1 LRCPNLTAAVFVV
14 STCLCLSAMAAPN
27 FRSGITSLHS
37 DVTLQ
42 ENGTLDVREEIVV
55 NDAASFY
62 KRGFKHDLPISPIE
76 RWDVRYVG
84 TYKPDNGVRAHI
96 LEVTED
102 GQPARYEKGSGL
114 FPPLFIGVRNA
125 PLDSGEHRFTIHYT
139 VDSALKHGT
148 QFDTLYWNSIGHERN
163 VPIAEAILAIHL
175 PATIPAGN
183 IQVEPRVGG
192 RGGSVP
198 RGPQNTL
205 ERVDDPSGAIVYRA
219 TNLGPHQSLS
229 MAVTWPSGYIHLPL
243 LSFLPRDAWMY
254 GAPSILFLY
263 YLIAWFRIGPD
274 PKPGTVL
281 TMYEPPQGL
290 SPAAARYIATG
301 VTDGR
306 TFAAVI
312 AQLAVHGCIRVESE
326 NGKYKLSRLMS
337 DRATE
342 SALAPEEKTIL
353 ALLFED
359 GPVFEVSPAKDERT
373 TGQHSRYIWHIHQEL
388 TRQLGKKYFT
398 RHTGIVVL
406 GVLLTFS
413 FAMPIAVMAR
423 GVDTIGIFMF
433 TIWILFIGLTIGLMT
448 QTILL
453 SSFKAALRSKTGW
466 KQLFPGIG
474 VIAMFGW
481 VIFFMLKKLAAGVSI
496 SYAVMLVVLLLVDL
510 AWGPRLKR
518 KSLLGRQ
525 AADQIAGFRQFLLKT
540 EQDRLDRIGA
550 PEEADQDLARHLPYA
565 IALEVKEAWGDHL
578 SQEFLGS
585 VIYAEG

>member
-1 LRCPNLTAAVFVV
+1 MRRPNLTAAILLVY
-14 STCLCLSAMAAPN
+14 SCLCLPVKAAPD
-27 FRSGITSLHS
+27 FRSGITSFRS
-37 DVTLQ
+37 DVTVS

-55 NDAASFY
+55 NNAASYY

-84 TYKPDNGVRAHI
+84 TYKPDNGVRAHV

-102 GQPARYEKGSGL
+102 GQPARYEKGDGL
-114 FPPLFIGVRNA
+114 FPPLFIGERNA
-125 PLDSGEHRFTIHYT
+125 PLESGEHRFTIHYT
-139 VDSALKHGT
+139 VDSALKHGE
-148 QFDTLYWNSIGHERN
+148 QLDTLYWNSIGHERN
-163 VPIAEAILAIHL
+163 VPIADAILAIHL
-175 PATIPAGN
+175 PAAIPAEN
-183 IQVEPRVGG
+183 MHIEPRVGG

-205 ERVDDPSGAIVYRA
+205 ERLDDPSGAIVYRA

-229 MAVTWPSGYIHLPL
+229 MAVTWPSGYIHMPL
-243 LSFLPRDAWMY
+243 LSFLPRDAWML
-254 GAPSILFLY
+254 GAPVILFLY
-263 YLIAWFRIGPD
+263 YLIAWLRIGPD

-281 TMYEPPQGL
+281 TLYEAPQGF

-337 DRATE
+337 DRTAE
-342 SALAPEEKTIL
+342 SALAPEEQAIL
-353 ALLFED
+353 KLLFED
-359 GPVFEVSPAKDERT
+359 GPVFEVGTAKDERT
-373 TGQHSRYIWHIHQEL
+373 NAQNSRYIFHIHQEL
-388 TRQLGKKYFT
+388 TEQLGKKYFT
-398 RHTGIVVL
+398 RHTGIVAL
-406 GVLLTFS
+406 GVLLTFF

-423 GVDTIGIFMF
+423 GADTIGIFMF
-433 TIWILFIGLTIGLMT
+433 TIWILFIGLTIGLMA
-448 QTILL
+448 QTIFL

-466 KQLFPGIG
+466 KQLLPGIG
-474 VIAMFGW
+474 VIAIFGW

-496 SYAVMLVVLLLVDL
+496 SYAVMLVILLLVNL

-518 KSLLGRQ
+518 KSPLGRH

-578 SQEFLGS
+578 SQEFIGS
-585 VIYAEG
+585 VTCVEG